1 MRTGRY
7 SADVGEENHSSSR
20 SSTIA
25 SHGMFRK
32 LAAGVLAVA
41 TMFGGMALG
50 STTASAATSSRDSY
64 TDTLGNADF
73 EAARSKY
80 GLTKDM
86 KNGAILHAW
95 MWSFNTIKNNMKAI
109 AEAGYTSV
117 QTEPMSAIKTNLA
130 NGKKFTENWYYV
142 YQPTDTTIGNFVVGS
157 EQDLKDMCAEAHKY
171 GVRIIVDVVAN
182 HFTSD
187 WNAIGSDWKDTSL
200 FHSRNNCP
208 GKNGDEINYG
218 NRWQVTHCHLLGLWD
233 INTENQT
240 AANKMK
246 DFLVQAVNDGV
257 DGFRFDAAK
266 HVELPDEFPQHSVYW
281 ETILKNGAQYQY
293 GEVLQ
298 GDNGLNYTGY
308 TNMFTQYSSDGGGA
322 TASDYGKTVRAAI
335 NSSSLNAGNLSSLRN
350 GGAKDDQLVTWVE
363 SHDNYANGDK
373 ESTYLNDYQLRMG
386 WAIIGSRAGGAPL
399 YFNRPVGSG
408 GNKPQFAEQSQLG
421 DAGDNMWKDK
431 AVVAVNHFRN
441 KMNGNSE
448 YLRNCQSQNSC
459 LMIERY
465 AKDGNADDDGV
476 VIANMGGDVNLA
488 GSDTKLDDGTY
499 TDQVNGGT
507 LTVSGGKI
515 TAGTAKGGAVSAFY
529 DANAEVGTVET
540 VTASPESKSFSTD
553 TMTVTLRTRNASGAT
568 YTTSEGQSGSFKDG
582 DTIEVGGSSKIGD
595 SITVTVKAKGSTTGK
610 ELTNT
615 YTYSKTATPVQ
626 NLASYY
632 STNKVGYGAKKT
644 ISVDGDVSDWDSSMI
659 IAQGTAN
666 DDPRVYRPNS
676 MYEVP
681 IDLYTLYAAYDD
693 NNVYLMWEMT
703 NVQDVVAP
711 NDNYPLSQ
719 GTLYETMNVPFF
731 IAFSTG
737 QSDTIGKSAQL
748 TTGGTLWN
756 SGITW
761 QEKLNRVIAIS
772 TNGANGPWVYGG
784 DSTGLNDTAIYGPK
798 ADAKTNTQASGIKMK
813 WGKGILS
820 KNVYGIDG
828 AYGTNNGRVVGDM
841 TNENAKWVDFNTKGH
856 NSSTMD
862 FHYEMSIPLSELGT
876 DAATVAKSGLGV
888 QLVATMG
895 KSGMDSLPYDL
906 TENDNADQDDSAGS
920 QENNSFEKSDEDNF
934 TVPFARIGAKDS
946 GSTGGGSTTV
956 PVSSVAISGSGV
968 SNGALSLA
976 KGKSVQLSASVSPS
990 NATSKTVTW
999 SSSDASVASVTGTG
1013 NVTAVKAGTATITAT
1028 AGGKSS
1034 SVKVTVTDSGSQG
1047 GGSQGGG
1054 TTTSS
1059 NYLYVKKPAGW
1070 KSVYAYIYSG
1080 EGTSAASN
1088 ATWPGEAMTSMTA
1101 ADSCASAGTYRI
1113 KVPDLGTGTY
1123 RVIFSD
1129 NGSNS
1134 NRYPADMAPGLEF
1147 TRGTAVQWDGS
1158 STTLSAVTCKTPD
1171 VPVSSVAIS
1180 GSGVSNGALS
1190 LEKGKSA
1197 QLSAT
1202 VNPSNAT
1209 NKTVTWSSSDASVAS
1224 VTGTGYVSA
1233 VKAGTATITA
1243 TAGGKSASVRVT
1255 VTEPSAAKRP
1265 MDVWYKPESS
1275 SVSAVRVWYRLLSS
1289 DTTGFVDL
1297 KAGCDGFYRGS
1308 VPDTKGEQVKL
1319 VVELGAG
1326 SYKWDA
1332 KGKDGYRASGS
1343 AVTLAYGNVYSAA
1356 HACAV
1361 STEFAISGSGVSDG
1375 ALSLAKGGTAQLSA
1389 VNVPSGASTVTWWS
1403 DGGAVAVT
1411 GTGYV
1416 VGVKAGTCKVHVQ
1429 AGGKSAVLTVTVK

>member
-7 SADVGEENHSSSR
+7 SADAGEGNHSSPK
-20 SSTIA
+20 SSTITR
-25 SHGMFRK
+25 HGMFRK

-50 STTASAATSSRDSY
+50 STTASAATSNRDSY

-73 EAARSKY
+73 EAARTKY

-117 QTEPMSAIKTNLA
+117 QTEPMSAIKTNPA

-142 YQPTDTTIGNFVVGS
+142 YQPTDTTIGNFVVGT

-187 WNAIGSDWKDTSL
+187 WNAIGGDWKDTSL
-200 FHSRNNCP
+200 FHSRTNCP
-208 GKNGDEINYG
+208 GTAGDQINYSD
-218 NRWQVTHCHLLGLWD
+218 RWQVTHCHLLGLWD

-246 DFLVQAVNDGV
+246 DFLVEAVNDGV

-266 HVELPDEFPQHSVYW
+266 HVELPDEFSQHSVYW

-298 GDNGLNYTGY
+298 GDSSLSYTGY

-335 NSSSLNAGNLSSLRN
+335 KSSSLSASNLSSLRN

-373 ESTYLNDYQLRMG
+373 ESTGLTDYQLRMG
-386 WAIIGSRAGGAPL
+386 WAIVGSRAGGAPL

-408 GNKPQFAEQSQLG
+408 GNNAQFAEQSQLG

-465 AKDGNADDDGV
+465 AKDGKADDDGV

-488 GSDTKLDDGTY
+488 GSDTTLDDGTY

-507 LTVSGGKI
+507 ITVSGGKI

-553 TMTVTLRTRNASGAT
+553 TMTVTLHTRNASGAT

-615 YTYSKTATPVQ
+615 YTYSKVATPVQ

-632 STNKVGYGAKKT
+632 STNKAGYGGKKT
-644 ISVDGDVSDWDSSMI
+644 ITVDGDVSDWDSSMI
-659 IAQGTAN
+659 VAQGTAN

-719 GTLYETMNVPFF
+719 GTLYENMNVPFF

-748 TTGGTLWN
+748 TTGGTLWA
-756 SGITW
+756 SGLTW
-761 QEKLNRVIAIS
+761 QEKLNRIIAIS
-772 TNGANGPWVYGG
+772 TNGANGPFVYSG
-784 DSTGLNDTAIYGPK
+784 DSTGLNANAIYGPK
-798 ADAKTNTQASGIKMK
+798 ANAKTNTLASGIKFK

-876 DAATVAKSGLGV
+876 DAASVAKSGLGV
-888 QLVATMG
+888 QVVATMG

-906 TENDNADQDDSAGS
+906 TENDNADKDDSAGS

-946 GSTGGGSTTV
+946 GSTGGSGSGGSTTV
-956 PVSSVAISGSGV
+956 PVSSVAISGDGV
-968 SNGALSLA
+968 SGGALSLE
-976 KGKSVQLSASVSPS
+976 KGKSAQLSASVSPS

-1013 NVTAVKAGTATITAT
+1013 YVTAVKAGTATITAT
-1028 AGGKSS
+1028 AGGKSAS
-1034 SVKVTVTDSGSQG
+1034 ITVTVTDSGSG

-1059 NYLYVKKPAGW
+1059 NYLYVKKPSGW
-1070 KSVYAYIYSG
+1070 NSVYAYIYNGDGS
-1080 EGTSAASN
+1080 SAASN
-1088 ATWPGEAMTSMTA
+1088 AKWPGEAMTAMTT

-1113 KVPDLGTGTY
+1113 EIPDLGTGTY

-1147 TRGTAVQWDGS
+1147 TRGTAAQWDGS

-1171 VPVSSVAIS
+1171 VPVSSVAVS

-1190 LEKGKSA
+1190 LVKGKSA
-1197 QLSAT
+1197 QLTAT

-1209 NKTVTWSSSDASVAS
+1209 NKTVTWSSSNA
-1224 VTGTGYVSA
+1224 
-1233 VKAGTATITA
+1233 
-1243 TAGGKSASVRVT
+1243 
-1255 VTEPSAAKRP
+1255 
-1265 MDVWYKPESS
+1265 
-1275 SVSAVRVWYRLLSS
+1275 
-1289 DTTGFVDL
+1289 
-1297 KAGCDGFYRGS
+1297 
-1308 VPDTKGEQVKL
+1308 
-1319 VVELGAG
+1319 
-1326 SYKWDA
+1326 
-1332 KGKDGYRASGS
+1332 
-1343 AVTLAYGNVYSAA
+1343 
-1356 HACAV
+1356 
-1361 STEFAISGSGVSDG
+1361 
-1375 ALSLAKGGTAQLSA
+1375 
-1389 VNVPSGASTVTWWS
+1389 
-1403 DGGAVAVT
+1403 
-1411 GTGYV
+1411 
-1416 VGVKAGTCKVHVQ
+1416 
-1429 AGGKSAVLTVTVK
+1429 

>member
-200 FHSRNNCP
+200 FHSRTNCP

-308 TNMFTQYSSDGGGA
+308 TNMFTRYSSDGGGA

-335 NSSSLNAGNLSSLRN
+335 SSSSLNAGNLSSLRN

-386 WAIIGSRAGGAPL
+386 WAIVGSRAGGAPL

-408 GNKPQFAEQSQLG
+408 GNNPQFAEQSQLG

-448 YLRNCQSQNSC
+448 YLRNCQGQNSC
-459 LMIERY
+459 LMVERY

-529 DANAEVGTVET
+529 DMKTNVASVSATGNA
-540 VTASPESKSFSTD
+540 SFKTD
-553 TMTVTLRTRNASGAT
+553 TTTVTLHAANVTGAK
-568 YTTSEGQSGSFKDG
+568 YTTSEGKSGSYNDG
-582 DTIEVGGSSKIGD
+582 DVITVGANTAVGSAV
-595 SITVTVKAKGSTTGK
+595 TVTVSGTDADGKTVTATFTFQKKDPTAVTVVYAKKPSSWSSLDAYVYVDDPNAASLTQNAKWPGVAMTAADACGKNAGYDYMYEIPDNFEGTVRVIFNDGNATNTTKYPADSTTG
-610 ELTNT
+610 EDAAGLRVTGTSAWNGDT
-615 YTYSKTATPVQ
+615 S
-626 NLASYY
+626 AST
-632 STNKVGYGAKKT
+632 SGALKSVSCTTTTVKSVT
-644 ISVDGDVSDWDSSMI
+644 I
-659 IAQGTAN
+659 N
-666 DDPRVYRPNS
+666 
-676 MYEVP
+676 
-681 IDLYTLYAAYDD
+681 
-693 NNVYLMWEMT
+693 
-703 NVQDVVAP
+703 
-711 NDNYPLSQ
+711 
-719 GTLYETMNVPFF
+719 
-731 IAFSTG
+731 
-737 QSDTIGKSAQL
+737 QSD
-748 TTGGTLWN
+748 
-756 SGITW
+756 
-761 QEKLNRVIAIS
+761 
-772 TNGANGPWVYGG
+772 
-784 DSTGLNDTAIYGPK
+784 
-798 ADAKTNTQASGIKMK
+798 
-813 WGKGILS
+813 
-820 KNVYGIDG
+820 
-828 AYGTNNGRVVGDM
+828 
-841 TNENAKWVDFNTKGH
+841 F
-856 NSSTMD
+856 
-862 FHYEMSIPLSELGT
+862 
-876 DAATVAKSGLGV
+876 
-888 QLVATMG
+888 
-895 KSGMDSLPYDL
+895 SLD
-906 TENDNADQDDSAGS
+906 
-920 QENNSFEKSDEDNF
+920 
-934 TVPFARIGAKDS
+934 
-946 GSTGGGSTTV
+946 
-956 PVSSVAISGSGV
+956 V
-968 SNGALSLA
+968 SNGA
-976 KGKSVQLSASVSPS
+976 
-990 NATSKTVTW
+990 ATKKLTATTDPAGAAVTW
-999 SSSDASVASVTGTG
+999 SSSDDSVASVASDGT
-1013 NVTAVKAGTATITAT
+1013 VTAKKAGTATITAKAGT
-1028 AGGKSS
+1028 ATS
-1034 SVKVTVTDSGSQG
+1034 SVKVTVTGTAPVAKNRIYVTKPSGWSSVYIYMYPGSGS
-1047 GGSQGGG
+1047 
-1054 TTTSS
+1054 
-1059 NYLYVKKPAGW
+1059 
-1070 KSVYAYIYSG
+1070 
-1080 EGTSAASN
+1080 SAASN
-1088 ATWPGEAMTSMTA
+1088 AKWPGVEMTA
-1101 ADSCASAGTYRI
+1101 ISGTDTCGQSGYYYD
-1113 KVPDLGTGTY
+1113 VPDSLAGNAK
-1123 RVIFSD
+1123 VIFSD
-1129 NGSNS
+1129 NGSSS
-1134 NRYPADMAPGLEF
+1134 NRYPADMAPGMDYNG
-1147 TRGTAVQWDGS
+1147 GTVNWTSGS
-1158 STTLSAVTCKTPD
+1158 TALSAVTCKAPD
-1171 VPVSSVAIS
+1171 VPVSSVAVS
-1180 GSGVSNGALS
+1180 GSGVSDGKLS

-1197 QLSAT
+1197 QLSAM
-1202 VNPSNAT
+1202 VNPSDAT
-1209 NKTVTWSSSDASVAS
+1209 NRTVTWSSSDASVAS

-1243 TAGGKSASVRVT
+1243 TAGGKSASVKVT
-1255 VTEPSAAKRP
+1255 VTDPSSSQRFSDVPSSALWYSDIEWLASAGITKGNADGTFRGGDKLSRQDMAVFLYRYAKLAGVGGASSYQPSASDYRRFS
-1265 MDVWYKPESS
+1265 DVKKGSFASTEILWLA
-1275 SVSAVRVWYRLLSS
+1275 SA
-1289 DTTGFVDL
+1289 GI
-1297 KAGCDGFYRGS
+1297 
-1308 VPDTKGEQVKL
+1308 TKGNADGTFRGGDKLSRQDMAVFLYRYAKLAGVGGASSYQPSASDYRRFSDVKK
-1319 VVELGAG
+1319 G
-1326 SYKWDA
+1326 SFA
-1332 KGKDGYRASGS
+1332 
-1343 AVTLAYGNVYSAA
+1343 
-1356 HACAV
+1356 
-1361 STEFAISGSGVSDG
+1361 STEILWLASAGITKGNADGTFRGGDKLSRQDMAVFLHRLDGKSSGADTPVSSLSISGSGVS
-1375 ALSLAKGGTAQLSA
+1375 
-1389 VNVPSGASTVTWWS
+1389 N
-1403 DGGAVAVT
+1403 
-1411 GTGYV
+1411 
-1416 VGVKAGTCKVHVQ
+1416 
-1429 AGGKSAVLTVTVK
+1429 GKLGL

>member
-7 SADVGEENHSSSR
+7 SADVGEENHSSPR

-246 DFLVQAVNDGV
+246 DFLVEAVNDGV

-308 TNMFTQYSSDGGGA
+308 TNMFTRYSSDGGGA

-335 NSSSLNAGNLSSLRN
+335 SSSSLNAGNLSSLRN

-386 WAIIGSRAGGAPL
+386 WAIVGSRAGGAPL

-408 GNKPQFAEQSQLG
+408 GSNPQFAEQSQLG

-448 YLRNCQSQNSC
+448 YLRNCQGQNSC
-459 LMIERY
+459 LMVERY

-488 GSDTKLDDGTY
+488 GSDTTLDNGTY

-507 LTVSGGKI
+507 ITVSGGKI

-529 DANAEVGTVET
+529 DMKTNVASVSATGNA
-540 VTASPESKSFSTD
+540 SFKTD
-553 TMTVTLRTRNASGAT
+553 TTTVTLHAANVTGAK
-568 YTTSEGQSGSFKDG
+568 YTTSEGKSGSYNDG
-582 DTIEVGGSSKIGD
+582 DVITVGANTAVGSAV
-595 SITVTVKAKGSTTGK
+595 TVTVSGTDADGK
-610 ELTNT
+610 TV
-615 YTYSKTATPVQ
+615 TATFTFQKKDPTAVTVV
-626 NLASYY
+626 Y
-632 STNKVGYGAKKT
+632 AKKP
-644 ISVDGDVSDWDSSMI
+644 SSWSSLD
-659 IAQGTAN
+659 AYVYV
-666 DDPRVYRPNS
+666 DDPN
-676 MYEVP
+676 
-681 IDLYTLYAAYDD
+681 AA
-693 NNVYLMWEMT
+693 
-703 NVQDVVAP
+703 
-711 NDNYPLSQ
+711 S
-719 GTLYETMNVPFF
+719 
-731 IAFSTG
+731 
-737 QSDTIGKSAQL
+737 L
-748 TTGGTLWN
+748 T
-756 SGITW
+756 
-761 QEKLNRVIAIS
+761 Q
-772 TNGANGPWVYGG
+772 
-784 DSTGLNDTAIYGPK
+784 
-798 ADAKTNTQASGIKMK
+798 
-813 WGKGILS
+813 
-820 KNVYGIDG
+820 
-828 AYGTNNGRVVGDM
+828 
-841 TNENAKWVDFNTKGH
+841 NAKWPGVAMTAADACGKNAGYDYMYEIPDNFEGTVRVIFNDGNATNTKKYPAD
-856 NSSTMD
+856 STSG
-862 FHYEMSIPLSELGT
+862 E
-876 DAATVAKSGLGV
+876 DAAGLQVTGTSAWNGDTSASTSGALKSV
-888 QLVATMG
+888 SCT
-895 KSGMDSLPYDL
+895 
-906 TENDNADQDDSAGS
+906 T
-920 QENNSFEKSDEDNF
+920 
-934 TVPFARIGAKDS
+934 
-946 GSTGGGSTTV
+946 TTV
-956 PVSSVAISGSGV
+956 KSVTINQSDFSLDV
-968 SNGALSLA
+968 SNGA
-976 KGKSVQLSASVSPS
+976 
-990 NATSKTVTW
+990 ATKKLTATTDPAGAAVTW
-999 SSSDASVASVTGTG
+999 SSSDDSVASVASDGT
-1013 NVTAVKAGTATITAT
+1013 VTAKKAGTATITAT
-1028 AGGKSS
+1028 AGGKSGS
-1034 SVKVTVTDSGSQG
+1034 IKVTVTDSGSQG

-1070 KSVYAYIYSG
+1070 KSVYAYIYNG
-1080 EGTSAASN
+1080 EGSSATSN
-1088 ATWPGEAMTSMTA
+1088 AKWPGEAMTSMTT

-1134 NRYPADMAPGLEF
+1134 NRYPADMVPGLEL
-1147 TRGTAVQWDGS
+1147 TRGTAAQWDGS

-1171 VPVSSVAIS
+1171 VAVSSVAVS
-1180 GSGVSNGALS
+1180 GSGVSNGKLS
-1190 LEKGKSA
+1190 LAKGKSA
-1197 QLSAT
+1197 QLTAT

-1209 NKTVTWSSSDASVAS
+1209 NKTVTWSSSNAAVAT

-1233 VKAGTATITA
+1233 VKAGTATVTA
-1243 TAGGKSASVRVT
+1243 SAGGKSASVTVT
-1255 VTEPSAAKRP
+1255 VTDVPKQP
-1265 MDVWYKPESS
+1265 MTVWYKPASS
-1275 SVSAVRVWYRLLSS
+1275 WKTAKVHYQANGKWTGSAQQMTLYRDGWYRYTIPDTAGGQVRMAFTNGSAWDNNGGQGKDYRVSGSVVSVSGGKVSYSAPSFGTPMTVWYKPASS
-1289 DTTGFVDL
+1289 WKTAKVNYQANGKWSGGAQQMEASCGGWYRYTIPDT
-1297 KAGCDGFYRGS
+1297 AGGQVRMAFTNGSAWDNNGGQGKDYRVSGGS
-1308 VPDTKGEQVKL
+1308 V
-1319 VVELGAG
+1319 
-1326 SYKWDA
+1326 
-1332 KGKDGYRASGS
+1332 
-1343 AVTLAYGNVYSAA
+1343 
-1356 HACAV
+1356 
-1361 STEFAISGSGVSDG
+1361 
-1375 ALSLAKGGTAQLSA
+1375 
-1389 VNVPSGASTVTWWS
+1389 
-1403 DGGAVAVT
+1403 AVAGGQMITDVT
-1411 GTGYV
+1411 PNCTITN
-1416 VGVKAGTCKVHVQ
+1416 K
-1429 AGGKSAVLTVTVK
+1429 